1 MRGIH
6 VINKSCIF
14 VNERNS
20 IKKNI
25 FIEGLIMLI
34 FYLCICV
41 FCVFYSKFLS
51 FANLQRTN
59 SPDGVCLMARHARM
73 APAISFSAHEPDGLV
88 AMISWT

>member
-1 MRGIH
+1 M
-6 VINKSCIF
+6 INKSCIF

-41 FCVFYSKFLS
+41 FYSKFLS
-51 FANLQRTN
+51 LANLQRTN
-59 SPDGVCLMARHARM
+59 SPDVVGLTARHARM